1 MPGKDF
7 LVDPTTLDFTKV
19 VADIE
24 EIRKYNPQREEFEQL
39 TAVLIDDAEHGIC
52 VGYKDLAEDEFWARG
67 HMPNF
72 PLMPGVLMCE
82 AGAQIASFHAMKHD
96 LLGAPMV
103 GLGGLEDFRFRGVV
117 RPGQRLVVAGQL
129 TRVRRGR
136 MLVCR
141 IQEFVNDQLVCE
153 GVIKGIPLSSDL
165 AAS

>member
-1 MPGKDF
+1 MDF
-7 LVDPTTLDFTKV
+7 SNI
-19 VADIE
+19 VADLD

-39 TAVLIDDAEHGIC
+39 SAVLIDDPENGVC

-103 GLGGLEDFRFRGVV
+103 GLGGLEEFRFRGMV
-117 RPGQRLVVAGQL
+117 RPGQRLVVAGEL
-129 TRVRRGR
+129 TKVRRGR

-141 IQEFVNDQLVCE
+141 IQEFVENQLVCE
-153 GVIKGIPLSSDL
+153 GIIKGIPLSSEL
-165 AAS
+165 PTS